1 MTGGSIST
9 SAKGGNGLVATNGG
23 TVTISGTTIKSTGSA
38 SGRGLHA
45 TYGGVITASNMDVSS
60 TGGSC
65 ATLATDR
72 GEGTVSCSSCTLS
85 TAGAGSPLIYS
96 TGNITVSNTT
106 GTSSSAQAVVVEGKN
121 SATIKDSELKCT
133 ANPNNKD
140 DECAVLIYQ
149 SMSGDAESGTSSFNC
164 VKSTMEILSTSTYY
178 TEAPIFYVTNTDA
191 NIALNGCTFTYG
203 SDVFIV
209 VDEGSWG
216 TSGSNGGTVTLT
228 LTNQDIEGEIIVGS
242 FSLTIKMI
250 NSTIKGTINKDKTAG
265 TLAIE
270 LDSDSSIT
278 LTGNSYY
285 TSLTNAKSD
294 GTNINKGSYS
304 FGTYDESSE
313 SGSDPEK
320 EESTTN
326 KVDTTAGQKD
336 TTNEVKQTTIPTENN
351 IETTSSTEQNTTN
364 ANATYTTINTI
375 DSNNNCNYDKNNCY

>member
-1 MTGGSIST
+1 M
-9 SAKGGNGLVATNGG
+9 
-23 TVTISGTTIKSTGSA
+23 
-38 SGRGLHA
+38 
-45 TYGGVITASNMDVSS
+45 
-60 TGGSC
+60 
-65 ATLATDR
+65 
-72 GEGTVSCSSCTLS
+72 
-85 TAGAGSPLIYS
+85 
-96 TGNITVSNTT
+96 
-106 GTSSSAQAVVVEGKN
+106 
-121 SATIKDSELKCT
+121 
-133 ANPNNKD
+133 
-140 DECAVLIYQ
+140 
-149 SMSGDAESGTSSFNC
+149 
-164 VKSTMEILSTSTYY
+164 
-178 TEAPIFYVTNTDA
+178 
-191 NIALNGCTFTYG
+191 
-203 SDVFIV
+203 
-209 VDEGSWG
+209 
-216 TSGSNGGTVTLT
+216 T

-351 IETTSSTEQNTTN
+351 
-364 ANATYTTINTI
+364 
-375 DSNNNCNYDKNNCY
+375 